1 MLDRHIDSFL
11 SHLEVVRHLSP
22 HTISSYRRDL
32 DSFFTFLKEKNDS
45 WEEVQDHHVR
55 GFVAQERRRGLSARS
70 IQRALSSIRSFFNY
84 LLDEEVVETNP
95 AANISSPKSAQLL
108 PKALDT
114 DLVKRLLDFK
124 PQGDIEIRDK
134 AMVELLYSSGLRLS
148 ELCGLNMDSVSIKE
162 RSCRVVGKGNKTRDL
177 PVGEKAIQSLRD
189 WLLVRENISS
199 DANKALFLNKNG
211 KRISTR
217 SVQLRLERLS
227 KKRGLP
233 MVNPHMLR
241 HSFASHILESSG
253 DLRAVQEMLGHSDI
267 GTTQIYTKLDFQHLS
282 KVYDDAHPRAK
293 SRKSK

>member
-1 MLDRHIDSFL
+1 MLDRHIDLFL

-22 HTISSYRRDL
+22 YTISSYRRDL
-32 DSFFTFLKEKNDS
+32 DSFFTFLKEKHDS

-148 ELCGLNMDSVSIKE
+148 ELCGLNMDSISIKE